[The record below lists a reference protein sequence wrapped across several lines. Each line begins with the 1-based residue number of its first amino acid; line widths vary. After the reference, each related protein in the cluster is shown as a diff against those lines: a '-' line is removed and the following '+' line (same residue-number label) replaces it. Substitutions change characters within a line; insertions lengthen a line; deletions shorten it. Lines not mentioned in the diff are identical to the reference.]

1 MKHFLLK
8 IILFCVVLTGV
19 YFSFMY
25 KVSTGYVDEN
35 YPKFCQEAGSLIIG
49 VSTASQGISPQI
61 FEDNLSEFNLDK
73 PMVNFAINFEQSQY
87 GDTYLNAIENKLKK
101 STKKGLFIL
110 SVSPISFSSVKNL
123 DESALEK
130 LDKEKILGKITNFTS
145 APNFDYISNCYPI
158 SLYNAFYPT
167 NKWDNLVAHPNGW
180 NEFKLKSKSYTV
192 TEEDI
197 TNWKK
202 KTIEFQDKFLKTQEI
217 SKIRFLSFAKTIDYL
232 KQKGDVFIVRMPLT
246 PENLKLENEKWENF
260 NYQFDSIA
268 KVKNIS
274 FLDYSE
280 TSSEYNTYDGTHMVS
295 ESAKKFSKTLSDDV
309 KSILLSD
316 SKKK

>member
-8 IILFCVVLTGV
+8 ITLFCVVLTGV

-61 FEDNLSEFNLDK
+61 FEDNLSELNLDK

-123 DESALEK
+123 DESALEQ

-192 TEEDI
+192 TKEDI

-217 SKIRFLSFAKTIDYL
+217 SKIRFLSFAKTIDFL